1 MAVQT
6 AGYGMLTLEQAT
18 KKLAGAFL
26 YLTPYFQLID
36 YWAAKGY
43 KPHQTVE

>member
-26 YLTPYFQLID
+26 YLAPYFQLID